1 MTGMARQNEPAR
13 HSEGAQR
20 PKNPAASCTGHQILR
35 WAQNDGRARLALCL
49 GLLLAVLSCHEEP
62 SAVPSTVS
70 DVVERGPFKL
80 TVEAR
85 PQKVWIGDPITV
97 DLRVHTPDGHLV
109 RFPDVQEIEGVA
121 IGDVKTGDPRP
132 AADGGLDWRQSF
144 TLEPFRS
151 GELQIPALT
160 IKYARKP
167 ADPDAQPRFEHE
179 LTAKSLQITV
189 RSALTTQDS
198 VQKPR
203 DITGTLLPPRPP
215 MSPWRMALIAG
226 VVAGVLAGAY
236 AAYRLIRRHRSRP
249 PPPVLPEVWALA
261 ALTELA
267 GLDWFERGRVREYYY
282 RLTEIVRRYIERQ
295 FGLAAPEMTTQE
307 FLSTLARNRSA
318 LPYDTER
325 LRAFLEA
332 CDIVKYAA
340 YHPLPKHAEEAMRA
354 ARAFI
359 NATAIAVRQTA
370 PPRVAGGGRKPTGG
384 QAA

>member
-1 MTGMARQNEPAR
+1 M
-13 HSEGAQR
+13 
-20 PKNPAASCTGHQILR
+20 
-35 WAQNDGRARLALCL
+35 
-49 GLLLAVLSCHEEP
+49 
-62 SAVPSTVS
+62 
-70 DVVERGPFKL
+70 
-80 TVEAR
+80 
-85 PQKVWIGDPITV
+85 
-97 DLRVHTPDGHLV
+97 
-109 RFPDVQEIEGVA
+109 RFPDVEEIERLT
-121 IGDVKTGDPRP
+121 IRNVKTDDPRP

-144 TLEPFRS
+144 VIEPFRS

-167 ADPDAQPRFEHE
+167 ADPDAEPRYEHE
-179 LTAKSLQITV
+179 LTAKSLQVTV

-198 VQKPR
+198 VQQPR

-215 MSPWRMALIAG
+215 MSPWRMGLIAG
-226 VVAGVLAGAY
+226 VVAGVLAAAY
-236 AAYRLIRRHRSRP
+236 AAYRLIRRRRSRP

-307 FLSTLARNRSA
+307 FLSTLARNRAA

-325 LRAFLEA
+325 LRAFLET

-340 YHPLPKHAEEAMRA
+340 YHPLPQDAEEAMRA

-359 NATAIAVRQTA
+359 NATAVAVRQTGA
-370 PPRVAGGGRKPTGG
+370 PRAGDGDREPSGG

>member
-1 MTGMARQNEPAR
+1 VTGMVRRNTCHR
-13 HSEGAQR
+13 HSEVAQR
-20 PKNPAASCTGHQILR
+20 PKNPAILRAGRQILR
-35 WAQNDGRARLALCL
+35 CAQNDRRARLALCL
-49 GLLLAVLSCHEEP
+49 GLLLPFLGCREEP
-62 SAVPSTVS
+62 SPVPATVG

-80 TVEAR
+80 TVNAR
-85 PQKVWIGDPITV
+85 PQEVWIGDPITV
-97 DLRVHTPDGHLV
+97 DLRVHAPDDYLV
-109 RFPDVQEIEGVA
+109 RFADTEEIEGVA
-121 IGDVKTGDPRP
+121 IRDLKTGDPRP
-132 AADGGLDWRQSF
+132 AADGGLEWRRSF
-144 TLEPFRS
+144 TLEPSRS
-151 GELQIPALT
+151 GELEIPPLVA
-160 IKYARKP
+160 KYARKP
-167 ADPDAQPRFEHE
+167 ADPDAEPRYEHE
-179 LTAKSLQITV
+179 LTAKSLQVTV

-198 VQKPR
+198 VQQPR
-203 DITGTLLPPRPP
+203 DITGTLLPPGPP
-215 MSPWRMALIAG
+215 MSPWRLALIAG

-236 AAYRLIRRHRSRP
+236 AVYRLIRRRRSRP
-249 PPPVLPEVWALA
+249 APPVLPEIWALA

-340 YHPLPKHAEEAMRA
+340 HHPLPKDAQEAMSA

-359 NATAIAVRQTA
+359 NATAVAVRQTGA
-370 PPRVAGGGRKPTGG
+370 PRAGDGDREPSGG

>member
-1 MTGMARQNEPAR
+1 MGMVRRRRCHR

-20 PKNPAASCTGHQILR
+20 PKNLRPSRAGCRILR
-35 WAQNDGRARLALCL
+35 CAQNDKCARLALCL
-49 GLLLAVLSCHEEP
+49 GLLLPVLGCREEP
-62 SAVPSTVS
+62 SAVPSTVG
-70 DVVERGPFKL
+70 DIVERGPFKL

-85 PQKVWIGDPITV
+85 PQEAWIGDPITV
-97 DLRVHTPDGHLV
+97 DLRVHTPDDHLV
-109 RFPDVQEIEGVA
+109 RFPDVGAIEGLT
-121 IGDVKTGDPRP
+121 IRNVKTGDPRP
-132 AADGGLDWRQSF
+132 AAGGGLDWRQSF
-144 TLEPFRS
+144 TLEPSRS

-167 ADPDAQPRFEHE
+167 ADPDAEPRYEHE
-179 LTAKSLQITV
+179 LTAKSLQVTV

-203 DITGTLLPPRPP
+203 EITGTLLPPRPP

-226 VVAGVLAGAY
+226 VVAGVLAAGY
-236 AAYRLIRRHRSRP
+236 AAYRLIRRRRSRP
-249 PPPVLPEVWALA
+249 PPPVLPEIWALA

-318 LPYDTER
+318 LPYDPER
-325 LRAFLEA
+325 LRAFLET

-340 YHPLPKHAEEAMRA
+340 YHPLPKDAEEAMSA
-354 ARAFI
+354 ARAFVD
-359 NATAIAVRQTA
+359 ATAVAVRQTA
-370 PPRVAGGGRKPTGG
+370 TVHGTDGDRKPTGG

>member
-1 MTGMARQNEPAR
+1 MDPARQNRPAR

-20 PKNPAASCTGHQILR
+20 PKNLAALRAGHRILR
-35 WAQNDGRARLALCL
+35 CAQNDGPAWLALGL
-49 GLLLAVLSCHEEP
+49 GVLLAVLGCREEP
-62 SAVPSTVS
+62 SAVPGPVG

-85 PQKVWIGDPITV
+85 PQEAWIGDPITV
-97 DLRVHTPDGHLV
+97 DLRVHTPDGYLV
-109 RFPDVQEIEGVA
+109 WFPDTEEIDGLT
-121 IGDVKTGDPRP
+121 IRDVKAGDPRP

-144 TLEPFRS
+144 TLEPSRS
-151 GELQIPALT
+151 GELEVPALVV
-160 IKYARKP
+160 KYARKP
-167 ADPDAQPRFEHE
+167 VDPDGEPRYEHE
-179 LTAKSLQITV
+179 LTAKSLQVTV

-198 VQKPR
+198 VQQPR
-203 DITGTLLPPRPP
+203 DITGTLLPPKPP
-215 MSPWRMALIAG
+215 MSRWRMGLIAG

-236 AAYRLIRRHRSRP
+236 AAYRLIRHRRSRP
-249 PPPVLPEVWALA
+249 APPILPEIWALA

-267 GLDWFERGRVREYYY
+267 GMDWFERAGVREYYY

-340 YHPLPKHAEEAMRA
+340 YRPLPDDAEEAMRA
-354 ARAFI
+354 ARAFV
-359 NATAIAVRQTA
+359 NATAVTVRQTA
-370 PPRVAGGGRKPTGG
+370 ARRACNRDRKPTGG